1 MTGAVDRWR
10 RWAVVVVDQHGSAL
24 VASSWWRR
32 QSAQRVLRAANADR
46 LVYGKVVPTLRVE
59 PTDWAPT
66 SRLCSRVV
74 NELRARGPLSVGE
87 VSRTTALSPA
97 RVLDVMLTLARR
109 GAVVH
114 WTPLA
119 GGSGVWRAT
128 TADERA
134 AMTGRR

>member
-1 MTGAVDRWR
+1 VTGDVGRWR

-32 QSAQRVLRAANADR
+32 RSALRVLRSANTDR
-46 LVYGKVVPTLRVE
+46 LVHGKQVPTLRVE

-66 SRLCSRVV
+66 SRLCSRVLA
-74 NELRARGPLSVGE
+74 ELGERGPLSVGE
-87 VSRTTALSPA
+87 ISRTTALSPA
-97 RVLDVMLTLARR
+97 RVLDVLLTLARR
-109 GAVVH
+109 AAVVH
-114 WTPLA
+114 WTA
-119 GGSGVWRAT
+119 VGGGSGVWRAT